1 MDAVVQCEIPYAIHI
16 LFWEHFQWFTL
27 FSFTHSSTCN
37 ALSLS
42 LPLHAQ
48 TLISYSFTCDIMYW
62 RKWEFVVFANSQA
75 SYVCRNNE

>member
-1 MDAVVQCEIPYAIHI
+1 MQLCNAKYRM
-16 LFWEHFQWFTL
+16 LFIYYSGEHFQWFTL